1 MIMISYISGTVLKTS
16 FSKNPYIDI
25 LVNNG
30 MGYRIHVPST
40 YILPNKGEKYSLF
53 TYLYIREDKQTLYGF
68 QKEEEKEL
76 FEQLISVS
84 GIGPR
89 IGIAV
94 LSTYTQKET
103 EKIILKGDAK
113 ALSKVSGLGSKG
125 AQKII
130 LELRGKVDFNQ
141 KEESVGVIKELKEAL
156 KSLGF
161 GGELLKEKIQRAE
174 KVLSKKKNISIEDLL
189 KEVLSK

>member
-1 MIMISYISGTVLKTS
+1 MISYISGTVLKTS

-103 EKIILKGDAK
+103 EKIILKGDTK

>member
-103 EKIILKGDAK
+103 EKIILKGDTK

>member
-1 MIMISYISGTVLKTS
+1 MISYISGTVLKTS